1 MEVAPQRD
9 HAAGDLESFVDLRS
23 GVPCG
28 TRSEET
34 GEAVRI
40 PVTVPD
46 PASVIED
53 APRHGVAFGF
63 GSRAVRPEL
72 ADLLLQWRREFLV
85 RIEDQDPIVSG
96 VGEREVALADVA
108 QPVLMEP
115 SGSEAGCDFGGG
127 VVTSGIDDDDLV
139 DQTHRALEASR
150 EVGLLVLRDED
161 AGDLH
166 PRTAG

>member
-1 MEVAPQRD
+1 
-9 HAAGDLESFVDLRS
+9 
-23 GVPCG
+23 
-28 TRSEET
+28 
-34 GEAVRI
+34 
-40 PVTVPD
+40 VPD

-127 VVTSGIDDDDLV
+127 RGFP
-139 DQTHRALEASR
+139 SR
-150 EVGLLVLRDED
+150 R
-161 AGDLH
+161 
-166 PRTAG
+166 